1 MSNLTT
7 LSGMIKGMEMMGAK
21 YVKTDGFDLFFDI
34 PKNSEIDD
42 DDKLKRAKEA
52 FTRMFGLGLRVR
64 RVNCA

>member
-1 MSNLTT
+1 MSNSTT
-7 LSGMIKGMEMMGAK
+7 LKGMIKGMEMMGAK
-21 YVKTDGFDLFFDI
+21 YVKTDGFDLFFNI

-52 FTRMFGLGLRVR
+52 FTQMFGLGLRVR